1 MAQGAA
7 LNERALISVIM
18 NCYNGERFLR
28 QAIESVIGQGWKNWE
43 LIFWDNQSTD
53 RSAEIFRS
61 YDDPRLKY
69 FYAPTHTL
77 LYEARN
83 YALQK
88 ARGDFYAFLDVDDW
102 WTQDKLEKQMP
113 HFEDL
118 DVGVVC
124 GNYWV
129 RNELKDRSRVART
142 RPVPQGWVLEDL
154 LQDYFVGLLTLVV
167 RKTAVDALDRPF
179 DPRYH
184 VIGDLDLVV
193 RLSAK
198 WKLAYVRDAV
208 AYYRIHGANETA
220 RHRARHIQELETW
233 VGDMEADACVG
244 SVFQRNGFFMQLT
257 YIKSMHQL
265 LECNKTNAFN
275 LLKKMHWGKLKL
287 RLVFCLLI
295 PCRLLQKIKN

>member
-1 MAQGAA
+1 MGQGAA
-7 LNERALISVIM
+7 LNEQDLISVVM
-18 NCYNGERFLR
+18 NCYNGERFLS
-28 QAIESVIGQGWKNWE
+28 QAVESVIGQTWKNWE

-83 YALQK
+83 YALEM
-88 ARGDFYAFLDVDDW
+88 ASGDFYAFLDVDDW
-102 WTQDKLEKQMP
+102 WTPDKLERQMP
-113 HFEDL
+113 HFDDP

-129 RNELKDRSRVART
+129 SNELKDRSRMART
-142 RPVPQGWVLEDL
+142 LPAPQGWVLEDL
-154 LQDYFVGLLTLVV
+154 LQDYFVALLTLMV
-167 RKTAVDALDRPF
+167 RKTAVETLKSPF

-184 VIGDLDLVV
+184 VIGDLDMVV

-198 WKLAYVRDAV
+198 WKLAYVHEAI
-208 AYYRIHGANETA
+208 AYYRIHGSNETG

-233 VGDMEADACVG
+233 AGDMCVDASVG
-244 SVFQRNGFFMQLT
+244 PVFKRSGFSTQLA
-257 YIKSMHQL
+257 YIKAMDEL
-265 LECNKTNAFN
+265 LQNNKRAAFD
-275 LLKKMHWGKLKL
+275 LLKNMRWGRLKW
-287 RLVFCLLI
+287 
-295 PCRLLQKIKN
+295 RLLLALLLPLEWLQKVKN